1 MKNLFI
7 TNNSLFNFLPHY
19 FGVKNIET
27 KDDIYTMAL
36 DIVYISTN
44 FATQFTEC
52 AFEDYDDERE
62 EAIEFVMSKII
73 EQNPELKSLG
83 FESE

>member
-1 MKNLFI
+1 MKKLFI

-19 FGVKNIET
+19 FGVKNVET

-36 DIVYISTN
+36 DIVTTSTN
-44 FATQFTEC
+44 FATQFTGC
-52 AFEDYDDERE
+52 VFEDYDDERE
-62 EAIEFVMSKII
+62 EAIEFVMTKII
-73 EQNPELKSLG
+73 EQNSELKSLG

>member
-27 KDDIYTMAL
+27 EDDLYTIAH
-36 DIVYISTN
+36 DIVITATN
-44 FATQFTEC
+44 FASQFTEC
-52 AFEDYDDERE
+52 EFEDYDDERE
-62 EAIEFVMSKII
+62 EAIEFVMTKII

>member
-19 FGVKNIET
+19 FGVKNVET

-36 DIVYISTN
+36 DIVTTSTN
-44 FATQFTEC
+44 FATQFTGC
-52 AFEDYDDERE
+52 VFEDYDDERE
-62 EAIEFVMSKII
+62 EAIEALYTKLDKLDDEIFARI
-73 EQNPELKSLG
+73 ESI
-83 FESE
+83 